1 MNNKY
6 NLTIPQKSILLMEQY
21 YSNTNINNI
30 CGTAS
35 IKESVDFNNLE
46 KELIKVLSNRRIHIF
61 VQYIYNFCIQHLRY
75 TF

>member
-46 KELIKVLSNRRIHIF
+46 KAVNIKRK
-61 VQYIYNFCIQHLRY
+61 
-75 TF
+75 